1 MFNLFPISSPYLE
14 NNNEPAY
21 FSYSAPYLP
30 SAEQLSNQNEV
41 IIVFNKLS
49 RAMLS
54 SDKNYI
60 EFKIKKS
67 MKEDILPTL
76 ELAGYA
82 LKELPVK
89 DKKFIKLKIMW

>member
-14 NNNEPAY
+14 NHNESTY

-30 SAEQLSNQNEV
+30 SAEQLSSHDEV
-41 IIVFNKLS
+41 VVVFNKLS
-49 RAMLS
+49 RAVLS
-54 SDKNYI
+54 SDKKYI

-67 MKEDILPTL
+67 MREDILPAL